1 MEKRHSMDREKLPQR
16 DIQNQGGKDKGQE
29 DREREE

>member
-1 MEKRHSMDREKLPQR
+1 MEKRHSMDSEKLPQR
-16 DIQNQGGKDKGQE
+16 DIQNQGGKDKRQE